1 MTYDSTLLGFTAQR
15 HTIGLEDVATD
26 ALCFILSRSDASL
39 RALSDSRGMNPA
51 RCPLPIAEAQP
62 RAADAHGAVP
72 DLACLDKDGDV
83 VALIESKFW
92 AQLTHHQPVTYWVA
106 KLCPCPG
113 RAEATN
119 W

>member
-51 RCPLPIAEAQP
+51 RCPLRKHSPGLLMHMGQ
-62 RAADAHGAVP
+62 
-72 DLACLDKDGDV
+72 
-83 VALIESKFW
+83 
-92 AQLTHHQPVTYWVA
+92 
-106 KLCPCPG
+106 CP
-113 RAEATN
+113 T
-119 W
+119 